1 MPPIIDPR
9 PRSAMRLRSILFSA
23 TAALLAGCTPFGA
36 CTLIG
41 CEDGLSVQFDRAPAG
56 AFRIEANAPDDPAQ
70 YAIDCADAATC
81 MMMFPGLVAEQVTI
95 RVITQQGT
103 HTQEFQPRYDEV
115 HPNGRGCGPACRQ
128 ATVTVQLP
136 A

>member
-1 MPPIIDPR
+1 
-9 PRSAMRLRSILFSA
+9 MRLRSFLLSA
-23 TAALLAGCTPFGA
+23 TAGLLAGCTPFGA

-41 CEDGLSVQFDRAPAG
+41 CEDGLSVRFDRAPAG
-56 AFRIEANAPDDPAQ
+56 AFRIEASVPNDPRQ

-81 MMMFPGLVAEQVTI
+81 MMMFPGLVAERVTV
-95 RVITQQGT
+95 RVISQAGT
-103 HTQEFQPRYDEV
+103 HTQEFQPRYEKLY
-115 HPNGRGCGPACRQ
+115 PNGRRCGPACRQ